1 MLLRYLS
8 ILLIVAG
15 LSSCGGGQNKFT
27 VIGDIKGLPESDVL
41 LEDVGM
47 NGIVIIDSTRPDAA
61 GKFELTG
68 TTMEPHLFRLRFQ
81 GNRFILLSVDKGNLK
96 ISADWNT
103 LENYNVSGS
112 APSESLKKLIIV
124 VREHM
129 SDLNQMQIVLDTLRA
144 RGDTARLASAMAS
157 AKEMNM
163 SLTRH
168 IESYA
173 DTTKYVSNAVFAAQ
187 ILNPQAEGAY
197 MEAFIQSLGSRFPN
211 SKTAKEFTDKYNEM
225 TAAFNR
231 QAEANEAGMAGM
243 APEISLPAPD
253 GEIVNLSSL
262 RGKYVLIDFWASWC
276 GPCRQENPNVV
287 MAYNKFKNKN
297 FTILGVSLDEDKDK
311 WLQAIKKDNLTW
323 THVSDL
329 KGWQSIAARDYNVNG
344 IPANFLVDP
353 EGNIIA
359 NNLRGPDLE
368 AKLAEVLGH

>member
-1 MLLRYLS
+1 
-8 ILLIVAG
+8 
-15 LSSCGGGQNKFT
+15 
-27 VIGDIKGLPESDVL
+27 
-41 LEDVGM
+41 
-47 NGIVIIDSTRPDAA
+47 
-61 GKFELTG
+61 
-68 TTMEPHLFRLRFQ
+68 
-81 GNRFILLSVDKGNLK
+81 
-96 ISADWNT
+96 
-103 LENYNVSGS
+103 
-112 APSESLKKLIIV
+112 
-124 VREHM
+124 
-129 SDLNQMQIVLDTLRA
+129 
-144 RGDTARLASAMAS
+144 
-157 AKEMNM
+157 
-163 SLTRH
+163 
-168 IESYA
+168 
-173 DTTKYVSNAVFAAQ
+173 
-187 ILNPQAEGAY
+187 
-197 MEAFIQSLGSRFPN
+197 
-211 SKTAKEFTDKYNEM
+211 